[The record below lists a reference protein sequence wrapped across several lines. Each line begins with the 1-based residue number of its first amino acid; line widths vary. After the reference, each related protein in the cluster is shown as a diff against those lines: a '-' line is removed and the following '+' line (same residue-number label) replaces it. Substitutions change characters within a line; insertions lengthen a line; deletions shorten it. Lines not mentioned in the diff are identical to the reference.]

1 MKNSAT
7 AILVAVTLA
16 FAAFIGGYY
25 LGRNTTSDPIYLM
38 PYTTGDTVVTTVDS
52 ASSDSS
58 GDTAEP
64 TAGTDTATSLLNINT
79 ATLEELDTLPGIGP
93 ITAQRII
100 DYRQEFGDFERVTD
114 LLEVEGIGEKTLE
127 KFIHLITV

>member
-38 PYTTGDTVVTTVDS
+38 PYTTGDTVVTTVDP

-58 GDTAEP
+58 GDTTEP
-64 TAGTDTATSLLNINT
+64 TAVTGTSLLNINT

-93 ITAQRII
+93 VTAQRII

-114 LLEVEGIGEKTLE
+114 LMEVEGIGEKTLE

>member
-38 PYTTGDTVVTTVDS
+38 PYTTVDS